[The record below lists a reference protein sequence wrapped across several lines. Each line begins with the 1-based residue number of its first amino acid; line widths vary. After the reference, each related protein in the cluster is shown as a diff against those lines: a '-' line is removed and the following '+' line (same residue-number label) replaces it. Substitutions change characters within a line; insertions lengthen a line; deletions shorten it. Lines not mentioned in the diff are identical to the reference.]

1 MSACACVTGV
11 SRSTTTHAEGYG
23 HRVPTSG
30 VSPARS
36 LKFSL
41 PPRLAAFAAA
51 AAIVAGCSADSG
63 SGNTAAV
70 KPVPVGTGPLRIGI
84 LFPSGITS
92 ERLEL
97 TYARDLVNALGGVAG
112 GRPLEFVNTD
122 YNPDITSDSE
132 RADLLAKAQSLIDDP
147 TIAAVIGPGLS
158 IDVEAV
164 APLFVNAEKVMIS
177 PISTSDEILR
187 AYGGLGFVWRTKQ
200 SDIAQSE
207 LLVSYAK
214 KTRAS
219 TIEVIT
225 SLGID
230 GQTFWRWLPF
240 FATEYGYAASSVHVN
255 EHKDGATCDAA
266 ADAAFA
272 RNPDMVILGAVP
284 EPAIG
289 CIMGKWAGYRAANP
303 SKKPRLV
310 FADMG
315 QDYTRFAALNAS
327 AAEGIEGFASM
338 ASLDGTYEADFTAA
352 FSKVTGSTTI
362 PPNSASAAD
371 AVLLLAYGL
380 EASGGATGAALDK
393 ALRKVVDGRG
403 KKVPFSKEGIAEG
416 LRLLGNGE
424 FPDVTGAASSFTYT
438 SGLYVDPASSTYARW
453 VYERGRLVKK
463 ESYFT
468 GEANFLSASKALA
481 SPKDASLAT
490 PTLTPGF
497 TPPKAK
503 ADTWAF
509 IATFSEG
516 WSNYRHQADALRQY
530 RALLDR
536 GIPRDHIIL
545 MGANDLVNATENTL
559 ASTVRNQS
567 GGPNLYSDVTYDY
580 PLTDFSAS
588 DFIRVLSGQVT
599 ARTPKVLQTTDASN
613 IYVYVSGHGGP
624 PGMPVGASTVSEG
637 IDGTSEEALLT
648 PESLRL
654 ALCDMQTAKK
664 YRRILFVIESC
675 YSGVFGS
682 PFTGGITLGC
692 GGTGSTPGAPLLGTL
707 LITAANTAES
717 SYGAQFDKKLAS
729 WVADQFSDTFASKAF
744 ESGGITKPAF
754 DLFKSVSTSVAGSHV
769 SIYNEGAYGNTAAE
783 SLAEMVSP

>member
-1 MSACACVTGV
+1 MLA
-11 SRSTTTHAEGYG
+11 STF
-23 HRVPTSG
+23 PLDSTSLRRF
-30 VSPARS
+30 AA
-36 LKFSL
+36 LT
-41 PPRLAAFAAA
+41 LAAVL
-51 AAIVAGCSADSG
+51 VAGCGTDNGSSA
-63 SGNTAAV
+63 AAPV
-70 KPVPVGTGPLRIGI
+70 KPVLVGTGPIRIGI
-84 LFPSGITS
+84 LFPSGVTG
-92 ERLEL
+92 ERVEL
-97 TYARDLVNALGGVAG
+97 TYVRDIVNALGGVAG
-112 GRPLEFVNTD
+112 GRPLEFVTTD
-122 YNPDITSDSE
+122 YKPDTASDI
-132 RADLLAKAQSLIDDP
+132 AHVDLLAKAQSLIDDP

-158 IDVEAV
+158 SDVEAV
-164 APLFVNAEKVMIS
+164 APLFLNAEKVMIS
-177 PISTSDEILR
+177 PLSTSDEILR
-187 AYGGLGFVWRTKQ
+187 AYGGFGFVWRTKQ

-214 KTRAS
+214 KMRAS

-225 SLGID
+225 TLGID

-240 FATEYGYAASSVHVN
+240 FATEYGFASTSVHVN
-255 EHKDGATCDAA
+255 EQKDSATCDVASA
-266 ADAAFA
+266 AAFA
-272 RNPDMVILGAVP
+272 RDPDMVIVGAAAKAVY
-284 EPAIG
+284 G
-289 CIMGKWAGYRAANP
+289 CIMSKWVAYREANP

-310 FADMG
+310 FADVG
-315 QDYTRFAALNAS
+315 QDYSKYGEINPS

-338 ASLDGTYEADFTAA
+338 ASVDGTFEADFTAA
-352 FSKVTGSTTI
+352 IAKATGRTTM

-371 AVLLLAYGL
+371 AVLLLAYAL

-393 ALRKVVDGRG
+393 AMRKVVDGRG
-403 KKVPFSKEGIAEG
+403 KKVPFTKDGIAEG

-424 FPDVTGAASSFTYT
+424 YPDVTGAGSDLTYT

-509 IATFSEG
+509 LATFSDG
-516 WSNYRHQADALRQY
+516 WVNYRHQADALRQY

-567 GGPNLYSDVTYDY
+567 GGANLYQDVTYDY
-580 PLTDFSAS
+580 PLTDFNAS
-588 DFIRVLSGQVT
+588 DFLRVLSGQVT

-637 IDGTSEEALLT
+637 IDGTSESALLT

-654 ALCDMQTAKK
+654 ALCGMQTAKK

-692 GGTGSTPGAPLLGTL
+692 GGTGTTPGAPLFGTL

-717 SYGAQFDKKLAS
+717 SFGAQFDKKLTS

-744 ESGGITKPAF
+744 EGGGIAKPAF
-754 DLFKSVSTSVAGSHV
+754 ELFKSVSTSVAGSHV
-769 SIYNEGAYGNTAAE
+769 SIYNEGAYGNTSAE

>member
-1 MSACACVTGV
+1 MLA
-11 SRSTTTHAEGYG
+11 ST
-23 HRVPTSG
+23 
-30 VSPARS
+30 
-36 LKFSL
+36 
-41 PPRLAAFAAA
+41 PPRHSTSLRRFSALTLAA
-51 AAIVAGCSADSG
+51 VLLAGCGTDNGSSA
-63 SGNTAAV
+63 AVPV
-70 KPVPVGTGPLRIGI
+70 KPVLVGTGPLRIGI
-84 LFPSGITS
+84 LFPGGFTGD
-92 ERLEL
+92 RLEL
-97 TYARDLVNALGGVAG
+97 TYVRDMVNALGGVAG
-112 GRPLEFVNTD
+112 GRPLEFVNTGYD
-122 YNPDITSDSE
+122 RGATSES
-132 RADLLAKAQSLIDDP
+132 AYTDLLAKAQSLINDP

-158 IDVEAV
+158 TDVEAV
-164 APLFVNAEKVMIS
+164 APLFVDSQKVMIS
-177 PISTSDEILR
+177 PISTSDDVLR

-214 KTRAS
+214 KMRAS
-219 TIEVIT
+219 SIEVIT
-225 SLGID
+225 TLGVD

-240 FATEYGYAASSVHVN
+240 FATEYGYAASSVHVT

-272 RNPDMVILGAVP
+272 RNPDMVILGAVA
-284 EPAIG
+284 EPQIG
-289 CIMGKWAGYRAANP
+289 CVMGKWAAYREANP
-303 SKKPRLV
+303 GKKPRLV
-310 FADMG
+310 FADVG
-315 QDYTRFAALNAS
+315 LDYTHFAALNPS
-327 AAEGIEGFASM
+327 AAEGIEGFASG
-338 ASLDGTYEADFTAA
+338 ASTDGTYEADFTAA
-352 FSKVTGSTTI
+352 FSKVTGQTTI

-371 AVLLLAYGL
+371 AVLLLAYAL
-380 EASGGATGAALDK
+380 EASGGATGAGLDK
-393 ALRKVVDGRG
+393 ALHKVVDGRG
-403 KKVPFSKEGIAEG
+403 KKVPFTKDGIAEG

-424 FPDVTGAASSFTYT
+424 FPDVTGAASNFTYT
-438 SGLYVDPASSTYARW
+438 SGLYVDPTSSTYARW

-468 GEANFLSASKALA
+468 GEANFLSSSKALA

-516 WSNYRHQADALRQY
+516 WVNYRHQADALRQY

-567 GGPNLYSDVTYDY
+567 GGPNLYQDVTYDY
-580 PLTDFSAS
+580 PLTDFNAS
-588 DFIRVLSGQVT
+588 DFVRVLTGEVT

-637 IDGTSEEALLT
+637 IDGTSESALLT

-654 ALCDMQTAKK
+654 ALCGMQTAKK

-682 PFTGGITLGC
+682 AFTGGITLGC
-692 GGTGSTPGAPLLGTL
+692 GGTGTTPGAPLFGTL

-717 SYGAQFDKKLAS
+717 SFGAQFDKKLTS
-729 WVADQFSDTFASKAF
+729 WVADQFSDTFAAKAF
-744 ESGGITKPAF
+744 EGGGVTKPAF
-754 DLFKSVSTSVAGSHV
+754 ELFKSVSTSVAGSHV